1 MANLLPAVTL
11 TTALPLA
18 ILNSGLIEMP
28 LKLSFVNFKKDSYI
42 VVEGKQNA
50 DRFFIIRE
58 GTVRISKAVEMVA
71 EEQGSVLGPGDFFGV
86 ESTMSNHSYI
96 ETVHSLTDVTLI
108 SVHRDQYG
116 DLIQQNT
123 AVAMKIIL
131 QFSRRMRYLDEA
143 LTRMTLKN
151 KAEEDVSQLFL
162 VGEHYARLSRYDLA
176 YYAYS
181 QYLKHCPQGEDVQT
195 ARERLMKIGP
205 YVKASLNPFPPGE
218 SLREYPVDRMI
229 FSEGEPGDELYIIR
243 KGSVKITKIAEGNEV
258 LLAVLKPGDIFGEMA
273 LLESKPRAACAITHE
288 DCVLLAVSRANFS
301 QMVATQ
307 PQIVARLTTLL
318 AERIWFAYKQ
328 IANTLLED
336 TLGRMYDALLIQL
349 EKNRVNT
356 AQAQSYI
363 FDFGPKELISMVGL
377 SPEEG
382 KTAIK
387 KLLANRNIQLVND
400 HIHVNDVFEI
410 AKQVQFFRN
419 LQRREKSRQTPGK

>member
-1 MANLLPAVTL
+1 MNTPIT
-11 TTALPLA
+11 
-18 ILNSGLIEMP
+18 
-28 LKLSFVNFKKDSYI
+28 LSFVTFNKGSYI

-58 GTVRISKAVEMVA
+58 GMVRISKAVEMVA
-71 EEQGSVLGPGDFFGV
+71 EEQGTTLGPGDFFGV

-108 SVHRDQYG
+108 SVRREQYG
-116 DLIQQNT
+116 ELIQKNI

-151 KAEEDVSQLFL
+151 KAEEDASQLFW
-162 VGEHYARLSRYDLA
+162 VGEYYAKLGQYDLA

-181 QYLKHCPQGEDVQT
+181 RYLKHCPQGEHVQGV
-195 ARERLMKIGP
+195 RERLMKIGP
-205 YVKASLNPFPPGE
+205 YVKDSSQPFPPGE
-218 SLREYPVDRMI
+218 SIREYPKDRMI

-243 KGSVKITKIAEGNEV
+243 QGTVKISKIAEGNEV
-258 LLAVLKPGDIFGEMA
+258 LLAVLNPGVIFGVMA
-273 LLESKPRAACAITHE
+273 LLESKPRTACAITRE
-288 DCVLLAVSRANFS
+288 DCVFMAVNRANFARI
-301 QMVATQ
+301 VATQ
-307 PQIVARLTTLL
+307 PQIIARLTTLL

-328 IANTLLED
+328 MANTLIED
-336 TLGRMYDALLIQL
+336 PLGRIYDALLIQL

-356 AQAQSYI
+356 ALAQAYV
-363 FDFGPKELISMVGL
+363 FDFGPKELINMVGIAQEKGGL
-377 SPEEG
+377 L
-382 KTAIK
+382 IK
-387 KLLANRNIQLVND
+387 KLLLNRNIRLVND

-419 LQRREKSRQTPGK
+419 MQRREAFRQAAGQKKH

>member
-1 MANLLPAVTL
+1 MDT
-11 TTALPLA
+11 PLR
-18 ILNSGLIEMP
+18 
-28 LKLSFVNFKKDSYI
+28 LSFVNFKKDSYI
-42 VVEGKQNA
+42 VVEGKQKA

-71 EEQGSVLGPGDFFGV
+71 EEQGSTLGPGDFFGV

-116 DLIQQNT
+116 ELIQKNT

-162 VGEHYARLSRYDLA
+162 VGAYYDKLGRHDLA

-181 QYLKHCPQGEDVQT
+181 RYLKHCPQGEHVQT
-195 ARERLMKIGP
+195 VRERLMKIGP
-205 YVKASLNPFPPGE
+205 YVKATPRAFPPGE
-218 SLREYPVDRMI
+218 SVREYPGDRMI

-243 KGSVKITKIAEGNEV
+243 QGSVKITKIAEGNEV

-288 DCVLLAVSRANFS
+288 DCVLLAVSRANFAL
-301 QMVATQ
+301 MVATH
-307 PQIVARLTTLL
+307 PQIIARLTTLL

-328 IANTLLED
+328 IANTLID
-336 TLGRMYDALLIQL
+336 DPLGRMYDALLIQL

-356 AQAQSYI
+356 SQPQAYI
-363 FDFGPKELISMVGL
+363 FDFGPRELINMVGL
-377 SPEEG
+377 SPAEG
-382 KTAIK
+382 NPLIK
-387 KLLANRNIQLVND
+387 KLLLNRNIQLVND
-400 HIHVNDVFEI
+400 HINVSDVFEI

-419 LQRREKSRQTPGK
+419 MQRREKSRHIAGQKKH

>member
-1 MANLLPAVTL
+1 MET
-11 TTALPLA
+11 
-18 ILNSGLIEMP
+18 P

-50 DRFFIIRE
+50 NRFFIIRE
-58 GTVRISKAVEMVA
+58 GMVRISKAVEMVA

-96 ETVHSLTDVTLI
+96 ETAHSLTDVTLI
-108 SVHRDQYG
+108 SVHREQYG
-116 DLIQQNT
+116 ELIQKNT

-151 KAEEDVSQLFL
+151 KAEEDVSQLFW
-162 VGEHYARLSRYDLA
+162 VGEHYDKLGRHDLA
-176 YYAYS
+176 YYAYA
-181 QYLKHCPQGEDVQT
+181 QYLKHCPKGENVQKV
-195 ARERLMKIGP
+195 RERLMKIGP
-205 YVKASLNPFPPGE
+205 YVNVSLKPFPPDQ
-218 SLREYPVDRMI
+218 SIREYPRDRMI

-243 KGSVKITKIAEGNEV
+243 EGSVKITKIAESNEV

-288 DCVLLAVSRANFS
+288 DCVLLAVSRANFTH
-301 QMVATQ
+301 MVATQ
-307 PQIVARLTTLL
+307 PQIIARLTTLL

-336 TLGRMYDALLIQL
+336 PLGRMYDALLIQL
-349 EKNRVNT
+349 EKSRVNT
-356 AQAQSYI
+356 TVAQAYI
-363 FDFGPKELISMVGL
+363 FDFGARELINMVGL

-382 KTAIK
+382 KAAIK
-387 KLLANRNIQLVND
+387 KLLINRNIQLVND

-410 AKQVQFFRN
+410 SKQVQFFRN
-419 LQRREKSRQTPGK
+419 MQRRGKSRQTDGQ